1 MIIDTWHKTDTIQVL
16 DRGQIAITTGSA
28 PPSPHQIILNLSLLT
43 VWSILF
49 AGGEWHMR
57 VPVAVR
63 EGFSTGRLCS
73 RTYVGKSLQVSR
85 PLDPFVERK
94 CSQSRFLIIALW
106 STVHISK
113 GIGSFTTLN
122 DKVKIDVSYHFK

>member
-1 MIIDTWHKTDTIQVL
+1 
-16 DRGQIAITTGSA
+16 
-28 PPSPHQIILNLSLLT
+28 
-43 VWSILF
+43 
-49 AGGEWHMR
+49 MR

-85 PLDPFVERK
+85 PLDPYVERK
-94 CSQSRFLIIALW
+94 YSQSRFLIIVLW

-113 GIGSFTTLN
+113 GIGSFTTFEVHTSRYCILLQRVDN
-122 DKVKIDVSYHFK
+122 IS

>member
-1 MIIDTWHKTDTIQVL
+1 
-16 DRGQIAITTGSA
+16 
-28 PPSPHQIILNLSLLT
+28 
-43 VWSILF
+43 
-49 AGGEWHMR
+49 MR

-63 EGFSTGRLCS
+63 EGSSTGRLCS
-73 RTYVGKSLQVSR
+73 RTYVKKSLQVSR
-85 PLDPFVERK
+85 PYIERK
-94 CSQSRFLIIALW
+94 YSQSRFLIIALW